1 MAARPVLLIAIA
13 AGLSAAGAL
22 AVQPPPEEA
31 PKERQICRGAA
42 RQLGSHIRTPRR
54 CRTAV
59 QWQQEDEEKSRLP
72 PSLSVT
78 EGQNDGRPSRPPT

>member
-1 MAARPVLLIAIA
+1 MTARPVMLIVLA
-13 AGLSAAGAL
+13 AGLSAASAS
-22 AVQPPPEEA
+22 AVQPPEEA
-31 PKERQICRGAA
+31 PKQRQICRGAA

-54 CRTAV
+54 CRTADE
-59 QWQQEDEEKSRLP
+59 WHAEDEAKSRLP

>member
-1 MAARPVLLIAIA
+1 MAARPVMLITLA
-13 AGLSAAGAL
+13 AGLSAASAL
-22 AVQPPPEEA
+22 AVQPPEEA
-31 PKERQICRGAA
+31 PKQRQICRGAT

-54 CRTAV
+54 CRTAEE
-59 QWQQEDEEKSRLP
+59 WQIEDEEKSRLP